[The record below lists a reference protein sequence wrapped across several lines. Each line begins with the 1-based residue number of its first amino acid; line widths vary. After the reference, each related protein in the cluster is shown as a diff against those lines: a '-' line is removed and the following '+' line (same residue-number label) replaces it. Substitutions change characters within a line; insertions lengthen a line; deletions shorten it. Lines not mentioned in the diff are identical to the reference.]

1 MSLQERIERDFIAAY
16 KNKDTDLV
24 AVLRMLKAAAKN
36 RQVDL
41 QRPLTDDEV
50 LDLVLKQI
58 KQRQESI
65 DMFSKAGR
73 DELAAKEAAELEL
86 LRAYQPH
93 PLSADELTAL
103 IETVVAEQGAT
114 SIKDMGRVIQ
124 AIMNTHKGRVDGKA
138 VSELVRNRLSS

>member
-24 AVLRMLKAAAKN
+24 AVLRMLKTAAKN
-36 RQVDL
+36 LQVDL

-65 DMFSKAGR
+65 DMYSKAGR

-86 LRAYQPH
+86 LRAYQPQ
-93 PLSADELTAL
+93 PLSAEELAAL
-103 IETVVAEQGAT
+103 IETVSTEQGAT

>member
-1 MSLQERIERDFIAAY
+1 MSLLERIERDFLAAY

-24 AVLRMLKAAAKN
+24 AVLRMLKTAAKN
-36 RQVDL
+36 RHVEI

-65 DMFSKAGR
+65 DMYSKAGR
-73 DELAAKEAAELEL
+73 EELAAKEAAELQL
-86 LRAYQPH
+86 LRAYQPQ
-93 PLSADELTAL
+93 PLSEGELTTL
-103 IETVVAEQGAT
+103 IETLIAEQGAS

>member
-24 AVLRMLKAAAKN
+24 AVLRMLKTVAKN

-41 QRPLTDDEV
+41 KRPLTDDEV

-65 DMFSKAGR
+65 DMYSKAGR

-93 PLSADELTAL
+93 PLSAEELTAL
-103 IETVVAEQGAT
+103 IETVATEQGAT

>member
-24 AVLRMLKAAAKN
+24 AVLRMLKTVAKN

-65 DMFSKAGR
+65 DMYSKAGR

-86 LRAYQPH
+86 LRAYQPQ

-103 IETVVAEQGAT
+103 IKTVVVEQGAT
-114 SIKDMGRVIQ
+114 SVKDMGRVIQ

>member
-16 KNKDTDLV
+16 KNKDTGLV
-24 AVLRMLKAAAKN
+24 AVLRMLKTAAKN

-41 QRPLTDDEV
+41 RRPLTDDEV

-73 DELAAKEAAELEL
+73 DELAAQEATELEL
-86 LRAYQPH
+86 LRAYQPQ
-93 PLSADELTAL
+93 PLSADELAKL
-103 IETVVAEQGAT
+103 IETVVAEQGAA

>member
-1 MSLQERIERDFIAAY
+1 MSLQERIESDFIAAY

-65 DMFSKAGR
+65 DMYSKADR

-86 LRAYQPH
+86 LRAYQPQ
-93 PLSADELTAL
+93 PLSVDELAKL
-103 IETVVAEQGAT
+103 IKAVVAEQGAT